1 MLALNIGDPMKN
13 KIIKKIKHLFLHFE
27 NRVEELSDFTAE
39 KSANPWFLIFHI
51 VWWAC
56 WVEFK
61 VEPFPYGLLTLIVSL
76 EAIVL
81 SSLLLSSGNRE
92 GDMEKK
98 IARKDLSISK
108 ETKWMVEDIHEIIR
122 DMQEDIRII
131 RKDEEDI

>member
-1 MLALNIGDPMKN
+1 MLALDIGATVKD
-13 KIIKKIKHLFLHFE
+13 KIIKKIQHLFLHFE

-39 KSANPWFLIFHI
+39 KSASPWFLVFHI
-51 VWWAC
+51 VWWGC
-56 WVEFK
+56 WIGFK
-61 VEPFPYGLLTLIVSL
+61 VEAFPFGLLTLIVSL

-92 GDMEKK
+92 GDIEKK

-108 ETKWMVEDIHEIIR
+108 ETKWMVEDIHEAIR

-131 RKDEEDI
+131 RKEEEDI